1 MKNDIT
7 QTEFFKQN
15 AKILI
20 VDDEQDTLD
29 IFRRHLEDEYDIDTA
44 RSAEE
49 ALEKL
54 ESNTYHIAMTDMVM
68 PGTDGI
74 ELLTHIKKRWPH
86 VAVVMISGKA
96 TIGMAV
102 EAMKTGAEE
111 FIEKP
116 VEDLDLLKIIIKKI
130 LKTKWQHEEIKRLRS
145 ILAHEF
151 DRTQITGNSLIIQKV
166 MEKVKRI
173 APLDTTVLITGE
185 TGVGKD
191 IFADLIYLNSKR
203 KTQKFVAVNCGSLP
217 ENLLESMLFGHKKG
231 SFTDAIRDKVGY
243 FQEADGGTLFLDEIT
258 ETNKTFQVKLL
269 RVLEKGVVRPVGGD
283 IDIEVNVRIIT
294 STNKDIEKEVKYG
307 NFRQDLYYRLN
318 VIHLHIPPLRERRED
333 IPLLTNVF
341 VREFREKY
349 DKPNLE
355 ISDTVMSVLIS
366 QEWEGNVREL
376 KNAIEHAVAMA
387 AHNKIIPEDL
397 PDHIYQTRISSKN
410 MSAQNFMHLPFAEAK
425 EEFEKS
431 YIEGLIKNCNG
442 DVTKAAN
449 ISQIKRQ
456 NIYDKFKKY
465 HIDINRYRKNNS

>member
-1 MKNDIT
+1 MKNDEI

-29 IFRRHLEDEYDIDTA
+29 IFRRHLEDEYHIDTA
-44 RSAEE
+44 HSAEE

-54 ESNTYHIAMTDMVM
+54 ENNTYHIAMTDMVM

-74 ELLTHIKKRWPH
+74 ELLTQIKKRLPH
-86 VAVVMISGKA
+86 VAVVVISGKA

-102 EAMKTGAEE
+102 EAMKIGAEE

-130 LKTKWQHEEIKRLRS
+130 LKTKWQHEEIKRLRN
-145 ILAHEF
+145 ILTHEF
-151 DRTQITGNSLIIQKV
+151 DRTQIIGNSLAIQKA

-173 APLDTTVLITGE
+173 AHLDTTILITGE

-191 IFADLIYLNSKR
+191 LFADLIYLNSKR
-203 KTQKFVAVNCGSLP
+203 KSQKFVAVNCGGLP

-283 IDIEVNVRIIT
+283 MDIEVNVRIIT
-294 STNKDIEKEVKYG
+294 STNKDIEKEVKDG

-333 IPLLTNVF
+333 IPLLTNAF
-341 VREFREKY
+341 LREFREKY
-349 DKPNLE
+349 DKSNLE

-366 QEWEGNVREL
+366 REWEGNIREL
-376 KNAIEHAVAMA
+376 KNTIEHAVAMA
-387 AHNKIIPEDL
+387 THNKIVLEDL
-397 PDHIYQTRISSKN
+397 PGDLYMKLGAVENKSNNLVNLSF
-410 MSAQNFMHLPFAEAK
+410 SEAK
-425 EEFEKS
+425 DTFEKN
-431 YIEGLIKNCNG
+431 YVEEILIKCNG
-442 DVTKAAN
+442 DVTKA
-449 ISQIKRQ
+449 SELSGIKRPNLYEKFNKH
-456 NIYDKFKKY
+456 NIDVNKY
-465 HIDINRYRKNNS
+465 RNNS

>member
-1 MKNDIT
+1 MKNDEI

-44 RSAEE
+44 HSAEE
-49 ALEKL
+49 AIEKL
-54 ESNTYHIAMTDMVM
+54 ENNTYHIAMTDMVM

-74 ELLTHIKKRWPH
+74 ELLTQIKKRLPH
-86 VAVVMISGKA
+86 IAVVVISGKA

-102 EAMKTGAEE
+102 EAMKIGAEE

-145 ILAHEF
+145 ILAQEF
-151 DRTQITGNSLIIQKV
+151 DRTQIIGNSLAIQKV

-173 APLDTTVLITGE
+173 AHLDTTILVTGE

-191 IFADLIYLNSKR
+191 LLADLIHRNSKR
-203 KTQKFVAVNCGSLP
+203 KAKKFVTVNCGGLP

-283 IDIEVNVRIIT
+283 MDIEVNVRIIT
-294 STNKDIEKEVKYG
+294 STNKDIEKEVKEG

-333 IPLLTNVF
+333 IPLLTNAF
-341 VREFREKY
+341 VREFKEKY

-366 QEWEGNVREL
+366 QEWEGNIREL

-387 AHNKIIPEDL
+387 THNKMVLEDL
-397 PDHIYQTRISSKN
+397 PSNIYMKHEAVENNSNYLLNLSF
-410 MSAQNFMHLPFAEAK
+410 SEAK
-425 EEFEKS
+425 DTFEKK
-431 YIEGLIKNCNG
+431 YVEKILKKCNG
-442 DVTKAAN
+442 DVTKA
-449 ISQIKRQ
+449 SELSGIKRPNLYEKFNKH
-456 NIYDKFKKY
+456 NIDVNKY
-465 HIDINRYRKNNS
+465 RNNS

>member
-1 MKNDIT
+1 MKNDEI

-44 RSAEE
+44 HSAEE
-49 ALEKL
+49 AIEKL
-54 ESNTYHIAMTDMVM
+54 ENNTYHIAMTDMVM

-74 ELLTHIKKRWPH
+74 ELLTQIKKRLPH
-86 VAVVMISGKA
+86 VAVVVISGKA

-102 EAMKTGAEE
+102 EAMKIGAEE

-145 ILAHEF
+145 ILAQEF
-151 DRTQITGNSLIIQKV
+151 DRTQIIGNSLAIQKV

-173 APLDTTVLITGE
+173 AHLDTTILVTGE

-191 IFADLIYLNSKR
+191 LLADLIHRNSKR
-203 KTQKFVAVNCGSLP
+203 KAKKFVTVNCGGLP

-258 ETNKTFQVKLL
+258 ETNTTFQVKLL

-283 IDIEVNVRIIT
+283 MDIEVNVRIIT
-294 STNKDIEKEVKYG
+294 STNKDIEKEVKEG

-333 IPLLTNVF
+333 IPLLTNAF
-341 VREFREKY
+341 VREFKEKY

-366 QEWEGNVREL
+366 QEWEGNIREL

-387 AHNKIIPEDL
+387 THNKMVLEDL
-397 PDHIYQTRISSKN
+397 PGNIYMRHEVVENKSNYLTNLSFS
-410 MSAQNFMHLPFAEAK
+410 EAK
-425 EEFEKS
+425 DTFEKN
-431 YIEGLIKNCNG
+431 YVEELLKKCDG
-442 DVTKAAN
+442 DVSKAAET
-449 ISQIKRQ
+449 SGIKRPNLYEKFNKH
-456 NIYDKFKKY
+456 NIDVNKF
-465 HIDINRYRKNNS
+465 RNSS

>member
-1 MKNDIT
+1 MKNDEI

-29 IFRRHLEDEYDIDTA
+29 IFRRHLEDEYHIDTA
-44 RSAEE
+44 HSAEE

-54 ESNTYHIAMTDMVM
+54 ENNTYHIAMTDMVM

-74 ELLTHIKKRWPH
+74 ELLTQIKKRLPH
-86 VAVVMISGKA
+86 VAVVVISGKA

-102 EAMKTGAEE
+102 EAMKIGAEE

-116 VEDLDLLKIIIKKI
+116 VEDLDLLKIIVKKI
-130 LKTKWQHEEIKRLRS
+130 LKTKWQHEEIKRLRN
-145 ILAHEF
+145 ILTHEF
-151 DRTQITGNSLIIQKV
+151 DRTQIIGNSLAIQKA

-173 APLDTTVLITGE
+173 AHLDTTILITGE

-191 IFADLIYLNSKR
+191 LFADLIYLNSKR
-203 KTQKFVAVNCGSLP
+203 KSQKFVAVNCGGLP

-283 IDIEVNVRIIT
+283 MDIEVNVRIIT
-294 STNKDIEKEVKYG
+294 STNKDIEKEVKDG

-333 IPLLTNVF
+333 IPLLTNAF
-341 VREFREKY
+341 LREFREKY
-349 DKPNLE
+349 DKSNLE

-366 QEWEGNVREL
+366 REWEGNIREL
-376 KNAIEHAVAMA
+376 KNTIEHAVAMA
-387 AHNKIIPEDL
+387 THNKIVLEDL
-397 PDHIYQTRISSKN
+397 PGDLYMKLGAVENKSNNLVNLSFSK
-410 MSAQNFMHLPFAEAK
+410 AK
-425 EEFEKS
+425 DTFEKN
-431 YIEGLIKNCNG
+431 YVEEILIKCNG
-442 DVTKAAN
+442 DVTKA
-449 ISQIKRQ
+449 SELSGIKRPNLYEKFNKH
-456 NIYDKFKKY
+456 NIDVNKY
-465 HIDINRYRKNNS
+465 RNNS